1 MFFIRPKVNSLS
13 APSREWYRVVV
24 NTPSHQAAADFDGRH
39 AAAAPPT
46 QRRYGSS
53 LQITFKSIMV
63 EAHIVFLLL

>member
-1 MFFIRPKVNSLS
+1 MFFIRPKVNSHS
-13 APSREWYRVVV
+13 APSRDRVVV